1 MVFITITEDEFASTL
16 GTNFTRTVSSNEVC
30 FECPVSSVGGVVVRI
45 YSSIAATKGQSRGK
59 GKDAIRVLAIDT
71 VTDRCVV
78 NPHKK
83 GKSHIKRTNSWAK
96 NTLDMAREVYKTVAQ
111 RKTWIESIRKDT
123 P

>member
-1 MVFITITEDEFASTL
+1 MAFITITESEFAAAL
-16 GTNFTRTVSSNEVC
+16 GTHFTRTVQSNEVC
-30 FECPVSSVGGVVVRI
+30 FECPVSSVAGCVVRV

-71 VTDRCVV
+71 VTDRCIV

-83 GKSHIKRTNSWAK
+83 GKSHIKRTDSWAK
-96 NTLDMAREVYKTVAQ
+96 NTLDMARDVYKTVAQ
-111 RKTWIESIRKDT
+111 RKTWIETIRKET